1 MGQHLHSSRYVSV
14 KHLLQLARC
23 KAIHISMAGVSH
35 MLKRPKGR
43 DRYNMLYASGLYQ
56 GSLHNSVQKGSKGK
70 L

>member
-1 MGQHLHSSRYVSV
+1 
-14 KHLLQLARC
+14 
-23 KAIHISMAGVSH
+23 

-56 GSLHNSVQKGSKGK
+56 GSLHNSVQKGSEGK